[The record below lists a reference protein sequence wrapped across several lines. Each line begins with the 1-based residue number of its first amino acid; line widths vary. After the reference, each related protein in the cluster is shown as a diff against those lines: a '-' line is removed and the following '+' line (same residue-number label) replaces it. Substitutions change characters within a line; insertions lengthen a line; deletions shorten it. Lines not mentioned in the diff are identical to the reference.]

1 MGNWEEMDITK
12 TLIELRTQ
20 KAQLD
25 QAIIALENLARGT
38 GKRRGRPPKWM
49 SEART
54 SGAASSAPKLLRPR
68 KKRTLSPEARKRMS
82 EAQKRRWAAAKEG
95 KS

>member
-1 MGNWEEMDITK
+1 MDITNM
-12 TLIELRTQ
+12 LAELRSQ

-49 SEART
+49 TETRDG
-54 SGAASSAPKLLRPR
+54 GAAPLGPGTKGPK
-68 KKRTLSPEARKRMS
+68 KKRTLSPEARKKMS
-82 EAQKRRWAAAKEG
+82 EAQKKRWAAAREG
-95 KS
+95 SS